1 MKIFYLYAPML
12 NRKSNRRSLAKLLL
26 ALFLFTFAVSQAI
39 LISQNSFNRQGV
51 VVSQSKTTSPTSQS
65 PFEKTEKDEKHAEDK
80 SVYFLMV
87 VESVFLTLAERQ
99 EYSFYTDAN
108 SWGNSAQVP
117 LYLLIRTL
125 LI

>member
-1 MKIFYLYAPML
+1 M
-12 NRKSNRRSLAKLLL
+12 AKLLL
-26 ALFLFTFAVSQAI
+26 ALFLFTFAVSQAV
-39 LISQNSFNRQGV
+39 LICQTNFNRHGV

-65 PFEKTEKDEKHAEDK
+65 PFEKTEKDEKHTEDK

-87 VESVFLTLAERQ
+87 VESVFLTLAEEQ

-108 SWGNSAQVP
+108 SWGNPAQIP